1 MSGGIRVELSID
13 RPEECSLAAMT
24 GVGETSHS
32 LSKSTRARGADR
44 VVTEEFTFDG
54 DGPVDSPD
62 DVDAEEMFTY
72 GSESVYRFTREVD
85 RGCACE
91 RVEAFGCPVAD
102 VYVDGDTLHLT
113 FHAPD
118 TETLSEVLDNVRDR
132 YPSVSIDRLIRSSG
146 EETEDEQLLL
156 VDRGELTRRQQEVL
170 ETAHEMGY
178 FEYPKGA
185 NATEVAEELAIS
197 ASTFTEHLS
206 VAQSKLLSSL
216 LEN

>member
-1 MSGGIRVELSID
+1 MTGGIRVELSID
-13 RPEECSLAAMT
+13 RPDECPLAAMT
-24 GVGETSHS
+24 GAGEASHS
-32 LSKSTRARGADR
+32 LSKSTSDRNEDGA
-44 VVTEEFTFDG
+44 VTEEFTLDG
-54 DGPVDSPD
+54 GSVVEPPDGVDVNEVFS
-62 DVDAEEMFTY
+62 Y
-72 GSESVYRFTREVD
+72 GSQSVYRFTREAD
-85 RGCACE
+85 SGCACE
-91 RVEAFGCPVAD
+91 RIEDFGCPVAD
-102 VYVDGDTLHLT
+102 VYVDGETLHLT

-146 EETEDEQLLL
+146 EETEDERLML

-170 ETAHEMGY
+170 QTAHEMGY

-185 NATEVAEELAIS
+185 NATEVAEELDIS

-216 LEN
+216 LES